1 MNFITG
7 RELPEATVLITSRP
21 WASEFL
27 HWGCRRHISQHIQIL
42 GFTQANIQFYL
53 ESTMANDPLL
63 LAGLKKYISCY
74 PHINSLMY
82 IPLNCAIVVEVYR
95 NSRKDETLVPK
106 TMTELY
112 SSLVR
117 SLLLRHLLDHPVH
130 GKKRRWRVRSFRD
143 LPQDVY
149 QQLRELGKVAY
160 EGIVNKQQVI
170 FSDLP
175 EDFETLG
182 LMQCAP
188 ELYVD

>member
-95 NSRKDETLVPK
+95 NSRKDETLVPQDHDRAVFFP
-106 TMTELY
+106 
-112 SSLVR
+112 SSQFASAPLVR
-117 SLLLRHLLDHPVH
+117 PPSA
-130 GKKRRWRVRSFRD
+130 
-143 LPQDVY
+143 
-149 QQLRELGKVAY
+149 QQEEV
-160 EGIVNKQQVI
+160 
-170 FSDLP
+170 
-175 EDFETLG
+175 EDT
-182 LMQCAP
+182 
-188 ELYVD
+188 